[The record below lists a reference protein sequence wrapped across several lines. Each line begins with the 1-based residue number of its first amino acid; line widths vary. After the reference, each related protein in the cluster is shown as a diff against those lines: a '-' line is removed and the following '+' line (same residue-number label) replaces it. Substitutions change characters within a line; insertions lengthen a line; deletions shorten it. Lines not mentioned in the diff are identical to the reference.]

1 MELDNQYI
9 KIILNIL
16 FILVI
21 IYIFYCIISN
31 YKVSYVQ
38 SSRDVSKF
46 QNKIQSLEKKISDL
60 ESSIDNNENINVSTT
75 NPVPPINPIIEF
87 DRRKLLDPFIDPS
100 TRPPASQVPTPE
112 IASITNI
119 ATQNIYDSYHRVG
132 LLIEENKSENSTNDD
147 NTILEL
153 MGRLLYHNFYQYFTS
168 ITMGNKVIKIDIKRE
183 NGQEFFNG
191 DKVFIPELNR
201 HYTVKVDKRDMIY
214 YNPYFPNPISFIY
227 FNCIMSI

>member
-1 MELDNQYI
+1 MEFDNQYI

-31 YKVSYVQ
+31 YKVSYIQ

-46 QNKIQSLEKKISDL
+46 QHKIQSLEKKISDL
-60 ESSIDNNENINVSTT
+60 ESTIDNNENINVSTT

-147 NTILEL
+147 NSILEL

-214 YNPYFPNPISFIY
+214 YNPYFPNPI
-227 FNCIMSI
+227 

>member
-46 QNKIQSLEKKISDL
+46 QNKIQSLEKKINDL
-60 ESSIDNNENINVSTT
+60 ESTIDNNENINVSTT
-75 NPVPPINPIIEF
+75 NQTPQINPIIEF

-147 NTILEL
+147 NSILEL

-191 DKVFIPELNR
+191 DKVFVPELNR
-201 HYTVKVDKRDMIY
+201 HYTVKIDKRDMIY
-214 YNPYFPNPISFIY
+214 YNPYFPNHI
-227 FNCIMSI
+227 

>member
-21 IYIFYCIISN
+21 IYIFYCTISN

-147 NTILEL
+147 NSILEL

-214 YNPYFPNPISFIY
+214 YNPYFPNPI
-227 FNCIMSI
+227 

>member
-1 MELDNQYI
+1 MFD
-9 KIILNIL
+9 
-16 FILVI
+16 
-21 IYIFYCIISN
+21 SN
-31 YKVSYVQ
+31 
-38 SSRDVSKF
+38 
-46 QNKIQSLEKKISDL
+46 
-60 ESSIDNNENINVSTT
+60 
-75 NPVPPINPIIEF
+75 INPIIEF

-214 YNPYFPNPISFIY
+214 YNPYFPNPI
-227 FNCIMSI
+227 

>member
-147 NTILEL
+147 NSILEL

-201 HYTVKVDKRDMIY
+201 HYIVKVDKRDMIY
-214 YNPYFPNPISFIY
+214 YNPYFPNPI
-227 FNCIMSI
+227 

>member
-31 YKVSYVQ
+31 YKVSYIQ

-60 ESSIDNNENINVSTT
+60 ESTIDNNENINVSTT
-75 NPVPPINPIIEF
+75 NPIPPINPIIEF

-119 ATQNIYDSYHRVG
+119 STQNIYDSYHRVG

-147 NTILEL
+147 NSILEL

-214 YNPYFPNPISFIY
+214 YNPYFPNPI
-227 FNCIMSI
+227 

>member
-38 SSRDVSKF
+38 SSRDVLKF
-46 QNKIQSLEKKISDL
+46 QNKIQSLEKKINDL

-147 NTILEL
+147 NSILEL

-191 DKVFIPELNR
+191 DKVFVPELNR

-214 YNPYFPNPISFIY
+214 YNPYFPNPI
-227 FNCIMSI
+227 

>member
-60 ESSIDNNENINVSTT
+60 ESTIDNNENINVSTT

-147 NTILEL
+147 NSILEL

-201 HYTVKVDKRDMIY
+201 HYTVKIDKRDMIY
-214 YNPYFPNPISFIY
+214 YNPYFPNPI
-227 FNCIMSI
+227 

>member
-1 MELDNQYI
+1 MEFNNQYI
-9 KIILNIL
+9 KITLNIL

-21 IYIFYCIISN
+21 IYIFYFIISN
-31 YKVSYVQ
+31 YKVSYIQ
-38 SSRDVSKF
+38 SRRDVSKF
-46 QNKIQSLEKKISDL
+46 QNKIQSLEKKINDL
-60 ESSIDNNENINVSTT
+60 ESTIVNNENINISTT
-75 NPVPPINPIIEF
+75 NPTLPINHIIEF

-100 TRPPASQVPTPE
+100 TRPPASQVPSSE

-132 LLIEENKSENSTNDD
+132 LLIDENKSENSTNDD

-191 DKVFIPELNR
+191 DKVFISELNR
-201 HYTVKVDKRDMIY
+201 HYTIKVDKRDMIY
-214 YNPYFPNPISFIY
+214 YNPYFPNPV
-227 FNCIMSI
+227 

>member
-147 NTILEL
+147 NSILEL

-214 YNPYFPNPISFIY
+214 YNPYFPNPI
-227 FNCIMSI
+227 

>member
-214 YNPYFPNPISFIY
+214 YNPYFPNPI
-227 FNCIMSI
+227 

>member
-21 IYIFYCIISN
+21 IYIFYYIISN
-31 YKVSYVQ
+31 YKVSYIQ

-119 ATQNIYDSYHRVG
+119 ATQNIYDTYHRVG

-147 NTILEL
+147 NSILEL
-153 MGRLLYHNFYQYFTS
+153 MGRLLYSNFYQYFTS

-214 YNPYFPNPISFIY
+214 YNPYFPNPI
-227 FNCIMSI
+227 

>member
-60 ESSIDNNENINVSTT
+60 ESTIDNNENINVSTT

-147 NTILEL
+147 NSILEL

-214 YNPYFPNPISFIY
+214 YNPYFPNPI
-227 FNCIMSI
+227 

>member
-31 YKVSYVQ
+31 YKVSYIQ

-60 ESSIDNNENINVSTT
+60 ESTIDNNENINVSTT
-75 NPVPPINPIIEF
+75 NPIPPINPIIEF

-147 NTILEL
+147 NSILEL

-214 YNPYFPNPISFIY
+214 YNPYFPNPI
-227 FNCIMSI
+227 

>member
-31 YKVSYVQ
+31 YKVSYIQ

-60 ESSIDNNENINVSTT
+60 ESTIDNNENINVSTT

-147 NTILEL
+147 NSILEL

-214 YNPYFPNPISFIY
+214 YNPYFPNPI
-227 FNCIMSI
+227 

>member
-132 LLIEENKSENSTNDD
+132 LLMDENKSENSTNDD
-147 NTILEL
+147 NSILEL

-191 DKVFIPELNR
+191 DKLFVPELNR

-214 YNPYFPNPISFIY
+214 YNPYFPNPI
-227 FNCIMSI
+227 

>member
-16 FILVI
+16 FILII

-31 YKVSYVQ
+31 YKVSYIQ

-60 ESSIDNNENINVSTT
+60 ESTIDNNENINVSTT

-147 NTILEL
+147 NSILEL

-214 YNPYFPNPISFIY
+214 YNPYFPNPI
-227 FNCIMSI
+227 

>member
-60 ESSIDNNENINVSTT
+60 ESTIDNNENINVSTT

-100 TRPPASQVPTPE
+100 TRPPTSQVPTPE

-147 NTILEL
+147 NSILEL

-214 YNPYFPNPISFIY
+214 YNPYFPNPI
-227 FNCIMSI
+227 

>member
-1 MELDNQYI
+1 MELNNQCI
-9 KIILNIL
+9 KIISNIL

-21 IYIFYCIISN
+21 IYIFYSIISN
-31 YKVSYVQ
+31 YKVSYIQ
-38 SSRDVSKF
+38 SSNDVFKF
-46 QNKIQSLEKKISDL
+46 QNKIQSLEKKINDL
-60 ESSIDNNENINVSTT
+60 ETTIDNNENINISTT
-75 NPVPPINPIIEF
+75 KQIPQINPIIEF

-100 TRPPASQVPTPE
+100 TRPPASQVPSPE

-119 ATQNIYDSYHRVG
+119 ATQNIYDSYHRIG

-201 HYTVKVDKRDMIY
+201 HYNVKVDKRDMIY
-214 YNPYFPNPISFIY
+214 YNPYFPNPI
-227 FNCIMSI
+227 

>member
-1 MELDNQYI
+1 MELKNQNL
-9 KIILNIL
+9 KLILNIF
-16 FILVI
+16 FILLI

-31 YKVSYVQ
+31 YKVSYIQ
-38 SSRDVSKF
+38 SSPSVSKF
-46 QNKIQSLEKKISDL
+46 QNKIQSLEKKINDL
-60 ESSIDNNENINVSTT
+60 ESTIDNNENINVSTT
-75 NPVPPINPIIEF
+75 NPTRPINPIIEF
-87 DRRKLLDPFIDPS
+87 ERRKLLDPFIDPS
-100 TRPPASQVPTPE
+100 TRPPASQVPAPE

-119 ATQNIYDSYHRVG
+119 ATQNIYDSYHRIG

-153 MGRLLYHNFYQYFTS
+153 MGRLLYKNFYQYFTS
-168 ITMGNKVIKIDIKRE
+168 ITMGNKIIKIDIKRE

-214 YNPYFPNPISFIY
+214 YNPYFPNLI
-227 FNCIMSI
+227 

>member
-60 ESSIDNNENINVSTT
+60 ESSIDNNENINVSKT

-147 NTILEL
+147 NSILEL

-214 YNPYFPNPISFIY
+214 YNPYFPNPI
-227 FNCIMSI
+227 

>member
-31 YKVSYVQ
+31 YKVSYIQ
-38 SSRDVSKF
+38 SSRNVSKF

-60 ESSIDNNENINVSTT
+60 ESTIDNNENINVSTK
-75 NPVPPINPIIEF
+75 NLVPPINPIIEF

-147 NTILEL
+147 NSILEL

-168 ITMGNKVIKIDIKRE
+168 ITMGNKVIKLDIKRE
-183 NGQEFFNG
+183 NGQELYNG

-201 HYTVKVDKRDMIY
+201 HYIVKVDKRDMIY
-214 YNPYFPNPISFIY
+214 YNPYFPNPI
-227 FNCIMSI
+227 

>member
-31 YKVSYVQ
+31 YKVSYIQ
-38 SSRDVSKF
+38 SSHNVSKF

-60 ESSIDNNENINVSTT
+60 ESTIDNNENINVSTK
-75 NPVPPINPIIEF
+75 NLVPPINPIIEF

-147 NTILEL
+147 NSILEL

-168 ITMGNKVIKIDIKRE
+168 ITMGNKVIKLDIKRE
-183 NGQEFFNG
+183 NGQELYNG

-201 HYTVKVDKRDMIY
+201 HYIVKVDKRDMIY
-214 YNPYFPNPISFIY
+214 YNPYFPNPI
-227 FNCIMSI
+227 

>member
-31 YKVSYVQ
+31 YKVSYIQ

-46 QNKIQSLEKKISDL
+46 QNKIQSLEKKMSDL

-214 YNPYFPNPISFIY
+214 YNPYFPNPI
-227 FNCIMSI
+227 